1 MNTRN
6 AKFVGGKSLGSAGKP
21 NSSAVTTYIGRK
33 SDGSAGHV
41 YGTVKQ
47 EARNIYTFHLDN
59 ELIDPAAYR
68 DLFSILRDM
77 GENDEMH
84 LMINAPGGRLD
95 TCAQMVN
102 LIQNTSGT
110 VIGHLLGPSA
120 SAHTFILLA
129 CHAWVI
135 YPHSS
140 MMAHSYS
147 GGVYEKGNEILKSAQ
162 ATHKFFEE
170 LVTDVYYPFYTE
182 EEIET
187 ILDNKDIHIHSKDIE
202 GRLERVLEYRDK
214 LEEELA
220 KKLTINIS
228 EPASE

>member
-1 MNTRN
+1 
-6 AKFVGGKSLGSAGKP
+6 
-21 NSSAVTTYIGRK
+21 
-33 SDGSAGHV
+33 
-41 YGTVKQ
+41 
-47 EARNIYTFHLDN
+47 
-59 ELIDPAAYR
+59 
-68 DLFSILRDM
+68 
-77 GENDEMH
+77 
-84 LMINAPGGRLD
+84 
-95 TCAQMVN
+95 
-102 LIQNTSGT
+102 
-110 VIGHLLGPSA
+110 
-120 SAHTFILLA
+120 
-129 CHAWVI
+129 
-135 YPHSS
+135 
-140 MMAHSYS
+140 MAHSYS